1 MSSEQEASE
10 RLILLGVL
18 APDSSYSPS
27 NARDGFY
34 TGYLK
39 VELNKLDQQTAH
51 THKGA
56 EKVFRAATPHP
67 EPPHPPQTPQDQ
79 ATKARQAILELNAL
93 AVALVESSPEVP
105 LWELRAMLKSK
116 CKGVEAAAITAAFE
130 AANNSD
136 SGSADG

>member
-1 MSSEQEASE
+1 MTSEKDAWE
-10 RLILLGVL
+10 RLITLQKLP
-18 APDSSYSPS
+18 PDSVFSPS
-27 NARDGFY
+27 RAKDGFY
-34 TGYLK
+34 GAHLK
-39 VELNKLDQQTAH
+39 VTLDQLDQQGAKTRD
-51 THKGA
+51 GA

-67 EPPHPPQTPQDQ
+67 DPPHPPQTPQDQ
-79 ATKARQAILELNAL
+79 ATKARQTILDLNAL
-93 AVALVESSPEVP
+93 AVALVESSPEAP